1 MYIENREREKERE
14 EGGEKERERKGKRER
29 IVRYCINKLNLLRKR
44 GTRRGGKRTNEYNV
58 MDCAG

>member
-14 EGGEKERERKGKRER
+14 EGGERKGKRER